1 MSDLTSEVK
10 DEKRAVLEDLIERFN
25 SAVSVFEYE
34 DLKSEFE
41 ELGDGFIPDAK
52 KYANECAKKI
62 KSINE
67 EKKNIDYQ
75 LAISTLNKA
84 KSAKEC
90 DELKEYFDE
99 LGDYKSAKYYSG
111 LCLKIK
117 DEIITTE
124 SYKNQAVRIENKNYS
139 YQSKTATAPV
149 RKSNTVR
156 TKKNLKE
163 ISENAKTATLIT
175 VLIFRVPCLLCGFL
189 MIIIFGID
197 ATDMYAV
204 TMIMILIIGMI
215 LDVIKIG
222 YCFFT
227 FSEAGTVFE
236 EKAFLL
242 GAVNSIENSFLQTCV
257 RLTVH
262 AAITILYFIIACAVM
277 IVTIFAGI

>member
-41 ELGDGFIPDAK
+41 ELGDSFIPDAK

-75 LAISTLNKA
+75 LAISSLNKA
-84 KSAKEC
+84 KSAKEY

-99 LGDYKSAKYYSG
+99 LGDYKSARYYSG

-124 SYKNQAVRIENKNYS
+124 SYKNQAVRTENKNYS
-139 YQSKTATAPV
+139 YQSKTANAPV

-156 TKKNLKE
+156 TQKNLKE

-242 GAVNSIENSFLQTCV
+242 GAVNSIDNSFLQTCV

>member
-41 ELGDGFIPDAK
+41 ELGDYFYYDAK
-52 KYANECAKKI
+52 KYAKECETKI

-75 LAISTLNKA
+75 LAISSLNKA
-84 KSAKEC
+84 KSAAEC
-90 DELKEYFDE
+90 NELKEYFDE

-117 DEIITTE
+117 DEILTTE
-124 SYKNQAVRIENKNYS
+124 SFKNQAVRIENKNYS
-139 YQSKTATAPV
+139 YEPKPANVQPV
-149 RKSNTVR
+149 KSNTVR
-156 TKKNLKE
+156 TKKNSVE
-163 ISENAKTATLIT
+163 SSENAKTATLIT

-197 ATDMYAV
+197 ATDMFSV

-227 FSEAGTVFE
+227 FSEVGTVFE

-242 GAVNSIENSFLQTCV
+242 GAVNSIDNSFLQTCV